1 MHGVAVAVD
10 GGDELTYGEWDARS
24 AAVARGLAARG
35 VGVGDR
41 VALLFD
47 PSGWVD
53 FAVAHRAVRTAGA
66 VAVLLSPGA
75 ARPDLLRSLSH
86 AGAIGLLGAARLV
99 PPGISAWTA
108 HPDDVGRGFDAG
120 ALDPAPADPEAPAEL
135 IYPSAPLSPPRP
147 VARSHRDLAE
157 DPGVAAGGWLVH
169 TWAPGSLAGQ
179 SLLARPGGG
188 AVALAVFDPDRLGGL
203 VEGKRAATLAL
214 TPALAAAL
222 VASDAPRRHDLSS
235 VRRVVLSGSPSPGL
249 RASLGAA
256 FPGAEIGEIGGPP
269 AAGAPLPPVAASQEP
284 MLWHEQFAAGSF
296 NLPCLVRRYEG
307 PLDVAAL
314 GRAFSELARRHQP
327 LRSTF
332 ALIDGVPRQVVHDD
346 PVQMLE
352 VVDFSEREDEVAG
365 LLSDASSRPF
375 DLVAG
380 PLFEPRLVRLGPDDH
395 LLVVRLH
402 HTVFDDWSVDVF
414 RRELSA
420 LYASELSG
428 APSPLTEPQ
437 ISFADF
443 ARRQQA
449 RLASGRGA
457 DERAWWRKELD
468 GAPLAVQLAIGPG
481 RPQPG
486 EPLRL
491 DLPPSLVADLRALA
505 PRLRA
510 TPFMTVLAAFSV
522 LLARATGQDDLVLA
536 TVVAHRN
543 TSDVEP
549 LVGCFT
555 KKVPLRLRVD
565 GDPTFPE
572 LVARTR
578 GSLLGALSH
587 QGLAFDAAVQEALG
601 RPAADHGVVPQV
613 AVVFQ
618 GEAPRQVNLSM
629 PGLVT
634 SRYEPPVDSR
644 RERHFSSGAEEAW
657 GDGIYLKTFLI
668 LSLLEGPQEM
678 ALVARGVFDRP
689 RGRRLLED
697 FHSLLADVVADPLR
711 LVSELR
717 AGAPPPPAGED
728 ASGRRPGIDLV
739 ELRGFQARRS
749 RIVAA
754 LARCP
759 GVREVEVGVRDV
771 EGEPR
776 LVASV
781 VPGGEAPPT
790 LAQLRRSLWA
800 QLPGALWPADA
811 PVLAP
816 DPDPGAVLLAAMWA
830 ESSGKDVGPDS
841 IYWQDFSFLAVLA
854 EAREAGV
861 AITDEQVVHCRT
873 PAMLAA
879 AMAAAGPAP
888 PRIGGGEDGT
898 VRS

>member
-10 GGDELTYGEWDARS
+10 GGDELTYSAWEARS
-24 AAVARGLAARG
+24 NAVARGLAARG

-53 FAVAHRAVRTAGA
+53 FAVAHRAVHKAGA

-75 ARPDLLRSLSH
+75 ARPDLLRSLEHS
-86 AGAIGLLGAARLV
+86 GAIGLLGAAHLV
-99 PPGISAWTA
+99 PPGTSAWTA
-108 HPDDVGRGFDAG
+108 HPDDVERGFDTAP
-120 ALDPAPADPEAPAEL
+120 LDPAPVDAAAPAEL
-135 IYPSAPLSPPRP
+135 IYPAAPLSPPRP
-147 VARSHRDLAE
+147 VARSHHDLAE

-179 SLLARPGGG
+179 CLLARSSGG
-188 AVALAVFDPDRLGGL
+188 
-203 VEGKRAATLAL
+203 AATLAAFDPHRLSALVEGRRAVTLGL

-222 VASDAPRRHDLSS
+222 VASGAHRGHDLSS
-235 VRRVVLSGSPSPGL
+235 VRRVVLSGAPSPRL
-249 RASLGAA
+249 RASLEAA
-256 FPGAEIGEIGGPP
+256 FPDAEIGEIVGPP
-269 AAGAPLPPVAASQEP
+269 VAAVSLPPVAVSQEP
-284 MLWHEQFAAGSF
+284 MLWHEQFAPGSF

-307 PLDVAAL
+307 PLDVAAF
-314 GRAFSELARRHQP
+314 GRAFSELVRRHQP

-332 ALIDGVPRQVVHDD
+332 RLVGGAPRQAVHDVPLQLLD
-346 PVQMLE
+346 
-352 VVDFSEREDEVAG
+352 VVDLSGREDEVAG

-380 PLFEPRLVRLGPDDH
+380 PLLHPRLVRLGPDDH

-420 LYASELSG
+420 LYAAELSG
-428 APSPLTEPQ
+428 TPSPLTEPQ

-443 ARRQQA
+443 CRRQQA
-449 RLASGRGA
+449 RLAGGRGA
-457 DERAWWRKELD
+457 DERAWWHKELD
-468 GAPLAVQLAIGPG
+468 GAPLAVQLPIGPG
-481 RPQPG
+481 TPQPG

-491 DLPPSLVADLRALA
+491 DLPQSLVADLRALA

-522 LLARATGQDDLVLA
+522 LLARATGQDDLLIA

-543 TSDVEP
+543 TSDAEP

-555 KKVPLRLRVD
+555 KKVPLRLRAD
-565 GDPTFPE
+565 GDPTFAE

-587 QGLAFDAAVQEALG
+587 QALAFDTAVQEGLG

-644 RERHFSSGAEEAW
+644 RERHFSAGAEEAW

-668 LSLLEGPQEM
+668 LSLVEGPQGI

-689 RGRRLLED
+689 RARRLLED
-697 FHSLLADVVADPLR
+697 FQSLLADVVADPSR
-711 LVSELR
+711 PISALR
-717 AGAPPPPAGED
+717 AGPPSPNVGD
-728 ASGRRPGIDLV
+728 DVV
-739 ELRGFQARRS
+739 ELRGFRARRS
-749 RIVAA
+749 RLVAA

-759 GVREVEVGVRDV
+759 GVREVDLAVRVV

-781 VPGGEAPPT
+781 VPDGEAPPT

-800 QLPGALWPADA
+800 ELPGALWPADA
-811 PVLAP
+811 DVLER
-816 DPDPGAVLLAAMWA
+816 DPDPGAALLAAMWA

-841 IYWQDFSFLAVLA
+841 IYWQDFSFLEVLA
-854 EAREAGV
+854 EAREAGM

-879 AMAAAGPAP
+879 AMVSAGPVP
-888 PRIGGGEDGT
+888 PT
-898 VRS
+898 ARS